1 MFLSQGQQRD
11 FLLHS
16 QQHTLVG
23 QGDPN
28 LGKKKDSKEQ
38 SSGEAVGFRTEV
50 LTLY

>member
-1 MFLSQGQQRD
+1 MFLSQRQQCH

-16 QQHTLVG
+16 SQRTLLG

-38 SSGEAVGFRTEV
+38 SSREAVGIRTEV
-50 LTLY
+50 LTLC